1 MVVIRIIVKL
11 ALTLAPIPFLIR
23 NQSSVEQ
30 GNQRIDQQNRH
41 GRNHLFVGVVW
52 NLQPGHHTLL
62 RGSGTRFVSISIY
75 YQSIGNSVNQLLIPV
90 ELDYHGGGN
99 LWSMTMRNLIKPFL
113 DSRDVSVYRFW
124 QDTGIS
130 RTTAYAL
137 YNNPEQYPGRDV
149 MDAICSVYKVQ
160 PGDLLQWVADDSP
173 PASG

>member
-1 MVVIRIIVKL
+1 
-11 ALTLAPIPFLIR
+11 
-23 NQSSVEQ
+23 
-30 GNQRIDQQNRH
+30 
-41 GRNHLFVGVVW
+41 
-52 NLQPGHHTLL
+52 
-62 RGSGTRFVSISIY
+62 
-75 YQSIGNSVNQLLIPV
+75 
-90 ELDYHGGGN
+90 
-99 LWSMTMRNLIKPFL
+99 MTMRNLIKPFL